1 MCKKSLGQLEN
12 DTQGKSKY
20 YQTVLGAITSKVFA
34 SCIGALDSVG
44 VQLYHNS
51 QYDEAKKAFQ
61 EALELLTK
69 PDQYALSE
77 VAGTITRAECLN
89 YMAMIALEEGNA
101 DELVFYAEQSAS
113 LTSEL
118 GKKVKNAIIFQ
129 IEGYACSLLAEYYL
143 SIRNKEKARQYA
155 EMGLSACEEWQEI
168 EPQNGQPALVPL
180 LEKFRKKASRR
191 FF

>member
-1 MCKKSLGQLEN
+1 MDQYFFIYRKCFRIFPFKLKYIRQHIQTGKIKSV
-12 DTQGKSKY
+12 Y
-20 YQTVLGAITSKVFA
+20 YRTVLGAITSRAFV

-51 QYDEAKKAFQ
+51 QRDEAKKAFQ

-69 PDQYALSE
+69 PDQYAVSE

-118 GKKVKNAIIFQ
+118 GKKVKNTIIFQ
-129 IEGYACSLLAEYYL
+129 TESYACSLLAEYTVLMVAFQAL
-143 SIRNKEKARQYA
+143 S
-155 EMGLSACEEWQEI
+155 
-168 EPQNGQPALVPL
+168 
-180 LEKFRKKASRR
+180 
-191 FF
+191 